1 MQAGQYDEATTLVAK
16 IIELEVNELGAR
28 QEVLAGLYSLASMIQ
43 LEVVYNHNVNPSVT
57 WLICYRIYCRPIVI
71 PNSLSVRFGYRVKTI
86 RASIAGAMVLGL
98 GLKIRVRVRKR
109 VRVKM
114 TVKVS

>member
-1 MQAGQYDEATTLVAK
+1 MQSGQYDEAIVLVAK

-28 QEVLAGLYSLASMIQ
+28 QEVLADLFSLTSMIRF
-43 LEVVYNHNVNPSVT
+43 EVFYSVNPPLS
-57 WLICYRIYCRPIVI
+57 LLLANLLSYIICTVI
-71 PNSLSVRFGYRVKTI
+71 PNSNSVRFGYRVKTI